1 MRFKVSII
9 GAGHVGETTAL
20 RIVEKGNAYVVLLDV
35 IKGMPE
41 GKALDMA
48 ESAPVGGFDSRI
60 IGSDDYETTKD
71 SDIVVITAGIPRK
84 PGMSRDELLDTNFKI
99 VKEVTERVCSVSPN
113 CIIVVVSNPLDAMT
127 YTALKVSGFAREK
140 VIGMAGIL
148 DSARFRSFV
157 SWELNVSV
165 DNIHAFVLGGH
176 GDSMVPLPRYTTV
189 AGVPITELLDDDTI
203 SKIVQR
209 TRKAGGEI
217 VSLLKEGSAYY
228 APSAAVAE
236 MVDAII
242 NDRKKV
248 LPCSYYLQGEYG
260 FKDVYLGVPVKLGAN
275 GVEEVFEIELNK
287 DEKESLTKSA
297 NAVRELIE
305 KLDRQLS

>member
-84 PGMSRDELLDTNFKI
+84 PGMSRDELLDTNFRI

-297 NAVRELIE
+297 NVVRELIE
-305 KLDRQLS
+305 KLDRKLS

>member
-20 RIVEKGNAYVVLLDV
+20 RVVEKGNAYVVLLDIV
-35 IKGMPE
+35 KGMPE

-60 IGSDDYETTKD
+60 IGSDDYETTRD
-71 SDIVVITAGIPRK
+71 SDIIVITAGIPRK
-84 PGMSRDELLDTNFKI
+84 PGMSRDELLDTNFRI
-99 VKEVTERVCSVSPN
+99 VKEVTERVCSFSPN
-113 CIIVVVSNPLDAMT
+113 CIIIVVSNPLDAMT
-127 YTALKVSGFAREK
+127 YTALKASGFPRER

-165 DNIHAFVLGGH
+165 ENIHAFVLGGH

>member
-305 KLDRQLS
+305 KLDRKLS